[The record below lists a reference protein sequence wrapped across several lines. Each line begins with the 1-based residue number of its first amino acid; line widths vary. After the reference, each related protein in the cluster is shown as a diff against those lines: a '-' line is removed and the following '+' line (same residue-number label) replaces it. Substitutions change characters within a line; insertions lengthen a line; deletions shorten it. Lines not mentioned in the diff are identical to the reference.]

1 VRDSQ
6 RIYIFLVLTKDMPH
20 SILSLLIVDVTEGH
34 DYYTTFFCGILTV
47 VALQYLHY
55 RSQPYNAD
63 FHAMRRDKDAGIWW
77 SITNTLYSASLIL
90 VGVSY
95 KMFLYDFTYEAR
107 RLEEEEYIH
116 NERFLAGSGGGG
128 LSTEER
134 QQAAANVFSA
144 SMALVFICLDVML
157 LFHRG
162 LKTSI
167 GRCQCVHSKTKNYR
181 GIILT
186 VARIALILFFATLS
200 QYENNDP
207 QQLAIL
213 GLAGVVA
220 QLIIRQLGSVFFVE
234 HEKEEAAAEKHDGE
248 LTKCKID
255 MEETKWPNVTH
266 AAAEHAHKEKEPE
279 EEAP

>member
-1 VRDSQ
+1 MRDSQ

-55 RSQPYNAD
+55 RSQPHNAD

-167 GRCQCVHSKTKNYR
+167 GRCQCVHSKTKNYK

-220 QLIIRQLGSVFFVE
+220 QLIIRQLGFIFFVE
-234 HEKEEAAAEKHDGE
+234 DEKEEAAAEKHDGE
-248 LTKCKID
+248 QTKCKID
-255 MEETKWPNVTH
+255 MEESKWPNVTH
-266 AAAEHAHKEKEPE
+266 AAAEDANKEKEPE